1 MSSHRQGTNPWPHP
15 GMGPGS
21 EKGSLQAPAPR
32 QAPFLSW
39 QSESIPDALCYEDS
53 DCPPGEPVVAG
64 NGEAWSRHGW
74 GQKGSWNQEV
84 PGIVLLPPLQE

>member
-1 MSSHRQGTNPWPHP
+1 
-15 GMGPGS
+15 MGPGS

-39 QSESIPDALCYEDS
+39 QSESIPDAVCYEDS

-64 NGEAWSRHGW
+64 NGEAWSRQGW

-84 PGIVLLPPLQE
+84 YKFFLYYVHCKYLLILCGLLFQA